1 MSKPIDELVV
11 QIKADTKQ
19 LQKDLKQVQGKLKTT
34 GVAGGAAFGGMA
46 GAMSKAKVGALAV
59 TGALVAV
66 GATISKIA
74 QVGMGFEDLRDS
86 INTVF
91 GGIDQGE
98 QAMQKIFTFAQTT
111 PFQIEDVTKAFIQL
125 KAVGVEPSMD
135 MLQTFA
141 DTASTSVDQLG
152 AFQALVRITQRA
164 ASGGLGLEELNQLDE
179 RGIPALKILT
189 TELGMTKEEL
199 TKFGKTTEGAATMID
214 TLVAALN
221 KQFGG
226 AMTNKMDNL
235 STKASNMGIAFKQ
248 LADAVFTGGL
258 GDRLKKLT
266 DRLTAFANESAR
278 SVRVAT
284 GQATLGDI
292 VEDRTGKT
300 DKLSDVDQ
308 LKLSRNIIREYTKD
322 INKLLQLKTQSED
335 GTFPPVD
342 FTVED
347 QMELEILQREVKLLE
362 QVNKKINARI
372 EAERQLKLEKK
383 DDDKKTGEFTPEQ
396 KFIEFLTPL
405 QKLAKD
411 AEDPLKEINAQL
423 ALIDEI
429 LQSEDKT
436 ELLKFYGLTEEQ
448 IGAVVDSL
456 GLLKEEIGQVEEST
470 DALDILNNVFKEA
483 TGDIGQ
489 LDTIYKA
496 LNESMAEGVLTQEQ
510 ATAKLREFLE
520 TTGPYGKA
528 LAQIGSEIE
537 GLASSLSNDLTDAL
551 LNGESALESFKS
563 FAQNVVQ
570 AVISAFMEL
579 MVIQPI
585 VDAILGSFGMSTPK
599 GGVGTG
605 TGTGGGMG
613 MGKAGGGTIQ
623 GGTPTLVGERGA
635 EIFVPNTGGTIM
647 NNMNTKNAMGGG
659 TPVNIYQTISFATGI
674 VPTVRAEV
682 TKMMPQIADVT
693 KAAVQESAM
702 RGGNFRRSLVGG

>member
-19 LQKDLKQVQGKLKTT
+19 LQKDLKQIQGKLKTT

-59 TGALVAV
+59 VGALVAV

-74 QVGMGFEDLRDS
+74 KVGAGFEDLRDS

-164 ASGGLGLEELNQLDE
+164 ASGGLGLEELNQLDD

-214 TLVAALN
+214 TLTTALN
-221 KQFGG
+221 QQFGG

-266 DRLTAFANESAR
+266 DRLTEFANESAR
-278 SVRVAT
+278 AVRVAT

-292 VEDRTGKT
+292 VGDKTGKT
-300 DKLSDVDQ
+300 DQLTDEKK
-308 LKLSRNIIREYTKD
+308 LKLARDILRKQTDE
-322 INKLLQLKTQSED
+322 INKLLQLKKQSDD
-335 GTFPPVD
+335 GAYPPVN
-342 FTVED
+342 FSVEN
-347 QMELEILQREVKLLE
+347 QMELESLQN
-362 QVNKKINARI
+362 QNKELNKIIDNINIRI
-372 EAERQLKLEKK
+372 EAERKLKAEQKK
-383 DDDKKTGEFTPEQ
+383 NDKETEEFTPEQ

-448 IGAVVDSL
+448 IGAVVEN
-456 GLLKEEIGQVEEST
+456 LKSVKAEMAETAEVT
-470 DALDILNNVFKEA
+470 DA
-483 TGDIGQ
+483 
-489 LDTIYKA
+489 
-496 LNESMAEGVLTQEQ
+496 MAEVLEQ
-510 ATAKLREFLE
+510 ATDQFANDFIN
-520 TTGPYGKA
+520 A
-528 LAQIGSEIE
+528 LQ
-537 GLASSLSNDLTDAL
+537 
-551 LNGESALESFKS
+551 NGENALVSFRNLVGDMINQVIAEFMKMNIIKPMMNAL
-563 FAQNVVQ
+563 FT
-570 AVISAFMEL
+570 AVGLPTIPL
-579 MVIQPI
+579 
-585 VDAILGSFGMSTPK
+585 DAS
-599 GGVGTG
+599 
-605 TGTGGGMG
+605 
-613 MGKAGGGTIQ
+613 AGGGTIQ
-623 GGTPTLVGERGA
+623 GGMPTLVGERGA

-647 NNMNTKNAMGGG
+647 NNMNSKNALGGG
-659 TPVNIYQTISFATGI
+659 SPVVINQSINFATGI

-682 TKMMPQIADVT
+682 MQMMPQIADVT

>member
-11 QIKADTKQ
+11 QIKADTRQ
-19 LQKDLKQVQGKLKTT
+19 LQKELNQIQRKLKTT
-34 GVAGGAAFGGMA
+34 GAVGGVAFGGMA
-46 GAMSKAKVGALAV
+46 GAMSKAKGGAIALVAALAV
-59 TGALVAV
+59 V
-66 GATISKIA
+66 GATISKVA
-74 QVGMGFEDLRDS
+74 KVGMGFEDLRDS

-91 GGIDQGE
+91 GGINQGE

-308 LKLSRNIIREYTKD
+308 LKLSRNIIREYTTD

-342 FTVED
+342 FSVES

-383 DDDKKTGEFTPEQ
+383 DDKVTEEFTPEQ
-396 KFIEFLTPL
+396 KFIEFLSPL

-456 GLLKEEIGQVEEST
+456 GLLKEEMGKTDEVT
-470 DALDILNNVFKEA
+470 DA
-483 TGDIGQ
+483 
-489 LDTIYKA
+489 
-496 LNESMAEGVLTQEQ
+496 MAETLERASDQFANDFINALQNGENALVSFRNLVGDMIQQ
-510 ATAKLREFLE
+510 VIAEFLKMQVIK
-520 TTGPYGKA
+520 PMMNA
-528 LAQIGSEIE
+528 LFTAV
-537 GLASSLSNDLTDAL
+537 GLPT
-551 LNGESALESFKS
+551 
-563 FAQNVVQ
+563 
-570 AVISAFMEL
+570 M
-579 MVIQPI
+579 P
-585 VDAILGSFGMSTPK
+585 T
-599 GGVGTG
+599 
-605 TGTGGGMG
+605 
-613 MGKAGGGTIQ
+613 GKAGGGTVQ
-623 GGTPTLVGERGA
+623 GGQATVVGERGP
-635 EIFVPNTGGTIM
+635 EIFVPNTGGTVM
-647 NNMNTKNAMGGG
+647 NNMNSKNAMGGG
-659 TPVNIYQTISFATGI
+659 GTTVINQSINFATGI

-682 TKMMPQIADVT
+682 MQMMPQIADVT

-702 RGGNFRRSLVGG
+702 RGGTFRRSLLGG

>member
-19 LQKDLKQVQGKLKTT
+19 LQKELNQIQRKLKTT
-34 GVAGGAAFGGMA
+34 GAVGGVAFGGMA
-46 GAMSKAKVGALAV
+46 GAMSKAKGGAIALVAALAV
-59 TGALVAV
+59 V
-66 GATISKIA
+66 GATISKVA
-74 QVGMGFEDLRDS
+74 KVGMGFEDLRDS

-91 GGIDQGE
+91 GGINQGE

-221 KQFGG
+221 KKVGG
-226 AMTNKMDNL
+226 AMTDKMDNL
-235 STKASNMGIAFKQ
+235 STKESNMGIAFKQ

-278 SVRVAT
+278 AVRVAS
-284 GQATLGDI
+284 GQASLGDI

-300 DKLSDVDQ
+300 DTLSDVDQ
-308 LKLSRNIIREYTKD
+308 LKLSRNIIREYTTE
-322 INKLLQLKTQSED
+322 INKLLQLKKQSED

-342 FTVED
+342 FSIES
-347 QMELEILQREVKLLE
+347 QMELDILLKEVQLLE

-383 DDDKKTGEFTPEQ
+383 DDGKKTDEFTPEQ

-448 IGAVVDSL
+448 IGAVVESL
-456 GLLKEEIGQVEEST
+456 GLLKEEMGKTEEVT
-470 DALDILNNVFKEA
+470 DA
-483 TGDIGQ
+483 
-489 LDTIYKA
+489 
-496 LNESMAEGVLTQEQ
+496 MAEVLERASDQFANDFINALQNGENALVSFRNLVGDMIQ
-510 ATAKLREFLE
+510 QVIAEFLKMNIIKPMMN
-520 TTGPYGKA
+520 TLFSA
-528 LAQIGSEIE
+528 V
-537 GLASSLSNDLTDAL
+537 GLPT
-551 LNGESALESFKS
+551 
-563 FAQNVVQ
+563 
-570 AVISAFMEL
+570 I
-579 MVIQPI
+579 P
-585 VDAILGSFGMSTPK
+585 T
-599 GGVGTG
+599 
-605 TGTGGGMG
+605 
-613 MGKAGGGTIQ
+613 GKAGGGTIQ

-647 NNMNTKNAMGGG
+647 NNMNSKNAMGGG
-659 TPVNIYQTISFATGI
+659 GTTVINQSINFATGI

-682 TKMMPQIADVT
+682 MQMMPQIADVT

-702 RGGNFRRSLVGG
+702 RGGNFRRSLLGG

>member
-19 LQKDLKQVQGKLKTT
+19 LQKELNQIQRKLKTT
-34 GVAGGAAFGGMA
+34 GAVGGVAFGGMA
-46 GAMSKAKVGALAV
+46 GAMSKAKGGAIALVAALAV
-59 TGALVAV
+59 V
-66 GATISKIA
+66 GATISKVA
-74 QVGMGFEDLRDS
+74 KVGMGFEDLRDS

-91 GGIDQGE
+91 GGINQGE

-164 ASGGLGLEELNQLDE
+164 ASGGLGLEELNQLDD

-308 LKLSRNIIREYTKD
+308 LKLSRNIIREYNKD
-322 INKLLQLKTQSED
+322 INRLLQLKTQSED

-342 FTVED
+342 FSVES

-383 DDDKKTGEFTPEQ
+383 DDKVTEEFTPEQ

-456 GLLKEEIGQVEEST
+456 GLLKEEMGKTDEVT
-470 DALDILNNVFKEA
+470 DA
-483 TGDIGQ
+483 
-489 LDTIYKA
+489 
-496 LNESMAEGVLTQEQ
+496 MAETLERASDQFANDFLNALQNGENALVSFRNLVGDMIQQ
-510 ATAKLREFLE
+510 VIAEFLKMQVIK
-520 TTGPYGKA
+520 PMMNA
-528 LAQIGSEIE
+528 LFTAV
-537 GLASSLSNDLTDAL
+537 GLPT
-551 LNGESALESFKS
+551 
-563 FAQNVVQ
+563 
-570 AVISAFMEL
+570 M
-579 MVIQPI
+579 P
-585 VDAILGSFGMSTPK
+585 T
-599 GGVGTG
+599 
-605 TGTGGGMG
+605 
-613 MGKAGGGTIQ
+613 GKAGGGTIQ
-623 GGTPTLVGERGA
+623 GGRATLVGERGP

-647 NNMNTKNAMGGG
+647 NNMNSKNAMGGG
-659 TPVNIYQTISFATGI
+659 GTTVINQSINFATGI

-702 RGGNFRRSLVGG
+702 RGGTFRRSLLGG

>member
-1 MSKPIDELVV
+1 VSKPIDELVV
-11 QIKADTKQ
+11 QIKADTRQ
-19 LQKDLKQVQGKLKTT
+19 LQKELNQIQRKLKTT
-34 GVAGGAAFGGMA
+34 GAVGGVAFGGMA
-46 GAMSKAKVGALAV
+46 GAMSKAKGGAIALVAALAV
-59 TGALVAV
+59 V
-66 GATISKIA
+66 GATISKVA
-74 QVGMGFEDLRDS
+74 KVGMGFEDLRDS

-91 GGIDQGE
+91 GGINQGE

-308 LKLSRNIIREYTKD
+308 LKLSRNIIREYTTD

-342 FTVED
+342 FSVES

-383 DDDKKTGEFTPEQ
+383 DDKVTEEFTPEQ
-396 KFIEFLTPL
+396 KFIEFLSPL

-456 GLLKEEIGQVEEST
+456 GLLKEEMGKTDEVT
-470 DALDILNNVFKEA
+470 DA
-483 TGDIGQ
+483 
-489 LDTIYKA
+489 
-496 LNESMAEGVLTQEQ
+496 MAETLERASDQFANDFINALQNGENALVSFRNLVGDMIQQ
-510 ATAKLREFLE
+510 VIAEFLKMQVIK
-520 TTGPYGKA
+520 PMMNA
-528 LAQIGSEIE
+528 LFTAV
-537 GLASSLSNDLTDAL
+537 GLPT
-551 LNGESALESFKS
+551 
-563 FAQNVVQ
+563 
-570 AVISAFMEL
+570 M
-579 MVIQPI
+579 P
-585 VDAILGSFGMSTPK
+585 T
-599 GGVGTG
+599 
-605 TGTGGGMG
+605 
-613 MGKAGGGTIQ
+613 GKAGGGTVQ
-623 GGTPTLVGERGA
+623 GGQATVVGERGP
-635 EIFVPNTGGTIM
+635 EIFVPNTGGTVM
-647 NNMNTKNAMGGG
+647 NNMNSKNAMGGG
-659 TPVNIYQTISFATGI
+659 GTTVINQSINFATGI

-682 TKMMPQIADVT
+682 MQMMPQIADVT

-702 RGGNFRRSLVGG
+702 RGGTFRRSLLGG

>member
-1 MSKPIDELVV
+1 MQRNQSLISLALNDRVAARIMDKMLNRPKEL
-11 QIKADTKQ
+11 TR
-19 LQKDLKQVQGKLKTT
+19 KDLQL
-34 GVAGGAAFGGMA
+34 FG
-46 GAMSKAKVGALAV
+46 LR
-59 TGALVAV
+59 
-66 GATISKIA
+66 IQNYIA
-74 QVGMGFEDLRDS
+74 S
-86 INTVF
+86 
-91 GGIDQGE
+91 
-98 QAMQKIFTFAQTT
+98 
-111 PFQIEDVTKAFIQL
+111 
-125 KAVGVEPSMD
+125 
-135 MLQTFA
+135 
-141 DTASTSVDQLG
+141 
-152 AFQALVRITQRA
+152 
-164 ASGGLGLEELNQLDE
+164 
-179 RGIPALKILT
+179 
-189 TELGMTKEEL
+189 
-199 TKFGKTTEGAATMID
+199 
-214 TLVAALN
+214 
-221 KQFGG
+221 
-226 AMTNKMDNL
+226 
-235 STKASNMGIAFKQ
+235 
-248 LADAVFTGGL
+248 
-258 GDRLKKLT
+258 
-266 DRLTAFANESAR
+266 
-278 SVRVAT
+278 
-284 GQATLGDI
+284 DI
-292 VEDRTGKT
+292 V
-300 DKLSDVDQ
+300 
-308 LKLSRNIIREYTKD
+308 RNGGEVPTLEQIIGEEAAKG
-322 INKLLQLKTQSED
+322 QSEI
-335 GTFPPVD
+335 
-342 FTVED
+342 VEED
-347 QMELEILQREVKLLE
+347 D
-362 QVNKKINARI
+362 ARI

>member
-11 QIKADTKQ
+11 QIKADTRQ
-19 LQKDLKQVQGKLKTT
+19 LQKELNQIQRKLKTT
-34 GVAGGAAFGGMA
+34 GAVGGVAFGGMA
-46 GAMSKAKVGALAV
+46 GAMSKAKGGAI
-59 TGALVAV
+59 ALVASLAV
-66 GATISKIA
+66 IGATFSKIA
-74 QVGMGFEDLRDS
+74 KVG
-86 INTVF
+86 
-91 GGIDQGE
+91 
-98 QAMQKIFTFAQTT
+98 
-111 PFQIEDVTKAFIQL
+111 IEDVTKAFIQL

-214 TLVAALN
+214 TLVDALN
-221 KQFGG
+221 KKFGG
-226 AMTNKMDNL
+226 AMTDKMDNL

-258 GDRLKKLT
+258 GERLKKLT

-278 SVRVAT
+278 AVRVAT
-284 GQATLGDI
+284 GQATLGDM
-292 VEDRTGKT
+292 VEDRTGIT
-300 DKLSDVDQ
+300 DKLSDIDQ

-322 INKLLQLKTQSED
+322 INGLLQLKTQSED
-335 GTFPPVD
+335 GTMPPVN
-342 FTVED
+342 FSVES

-383 DDDKKTGEFTPEQ
+383 DDKVIKEFTPEQ

-429 LQSEDKT
+429 LQSENKT

-448 IGAVVDSL
+448 IGAVVDAL
-456 GLLKEEIGQVEEST
+456 GLLKKEMGQTGEVT
-470 DALDILNNVFKEA
+470 DA
-483 TGDIGQ
+483 
-489 LDTIYKA
+489 
-496 LNESMAEGVLTQEQ
+496 MAETLERAADQFANDFINALQNGENALVSFRNLVGDMIQQ
-510 ATAKLREFLE
+510 VIAEFLKMQVIK
-520 TTGPYGKA
+520 PMMNA
-528 LAQIGSEIE
+528 LFTAV
-537 GLASSLSNDLTDAL
+537 GLPT
-551 LNGESALESFKS
+551 
-563 FAQNVVQ
+563 
-570 AVISAFMEL
+570 M
-579 MVIQPI
+579 P
-585 VDAILGSFGMSTPK
+585 T
-599 GGVGTG
+599 
-605 TGTGGGMG
+605 
-613 MGKAGGGTIQ
+613 GKAGGGTIQ
-623 GGTPTLVGERGA
+623 GGRATLVGERGP

-647 NNMNTKNAMGGG
+647 NNMNSKNAMGGG
-659 TPVNIYQTISFATGI
+659 GTTVINQSINFATGI

-693 KAAVQESAM
+693 KAAVQEASM
-702 RGGNFRRSLVGG
+702 RGGSYRRSLLGG

>member
-19 LQKDLKQVQGKLKTT
+19 LQKELNQIQRKLKTT
-34 GVAGGAAFGGMA
+34 GAVGGVAFGGMA
-46 GAMSKAKVGALAV
+46 GAMSKAKGGAIALVAALAV
-59 TGALVAV
+59 VA
-66 GATISKIA
+66 ATISKVA
-74 QVGMGFEDLRDS
+74 KVGMGFEDLRDS

-164 ASGGLGLEELNQLDE
+164 ASGGLGLEELNQLDD

-189 TELGMTKEEL
+189 TELGMSKEEL

-221 KQFGG
+221 KKFGG
-226 AMTNKMDNL
+226 AMTDKMDNL

-258 GDRLKKLT
+258 GERLKNLT

-278 SVRVAT
+278 AVRVAT
-284 GQATLGDI
+284 GQASLGDI
-292 VEDRTGKT
+292 VEDRTGKI
-300 DKLSDVDQ
+300 DLLPDQ
-308 LKLSRNIIREYTKD
+308 EQLNLSRDIIRENTNE
-322 INKLLQLKTQSED
+322 INKLLQLKQQSFDGSPLDFSVEDMMALDILQSE
-335 GTFPPVD
+335 VD
-342 FTVED
+342 
-347 QMELEILQREVKLLE
+347 LLD
-362 QVNKKINARI
+362 KINEKIEARI
-372 EAERQLKLEKK
+372 KAQRQLKLEQK
-383 DDDKKTGEFTPEQ
+383 DDDNVTKEFIPEVKFQ
-396 KFIEFLTPL
+396 KFLAPL

-429 LQSEDKT
+429 LKSEDKT

-456 GLLKEEIGQVEEST
+456 DLLKEEMGQTGEVT
-470 DALDILNNVFKEA
+470 DA
-483 TGDIGQ
+483 
-489 LDTIYKA
+489 
-496 LNESMAEGVLTQEQ
+496 MAETLER
-510 ATAKLREFLE
+510 ATDQFANDFINALQNGENALVSFRNLVGDMIQQVIAEFLKMQVIK
-520 TTGPYGKA
+520 PIMNA
-528 LAQIGSEIE
+528 LFTAV
-537 GLASSLSNDLTDAL
+537 GLPTIPMDNA
-551 LNGESALESFKS
+551 
-563 FAQNVVQ
+563 
-570 AVISAFMEL
+570 
-579 MVIQPI
+579 
-585 VDAILGSFGMSTPK
+585 
-599 GGVGTG
+599 
-605 TGTGGGMG
+605 
-613 MGKAGGGTIQ
+613 AGGGTIQ
-623 GGTPTLVGERGA
+623 GGRATLVGERGP

-647 NNMNTKNAMGGG
+647 NNMNSKNAMGGG
-659 TPVNIYQTISFATGI
+659 GTTVINQSINFATGI

-682 TKMMPQIADVT
+682 MQMMPQIADVT

-702 RGGNFRRSLVGG
+702 RGGTFRRSLAGG